1 MLLPKQTLR
10 CPDCKQKQNQALAP
24 LKNHIIKENLN
35 NAVHTLEL
43 SFYIPVT
50 ALGNDYMTSG
60 LCLGFAVELVVEF

>member
-35 NAVHTLEL
+35 NAVHTLIFL
-43 SFYIPVT
+43 SM
-50 ALGNDYMTSG
+50 L
-60 LCLGFAVELVVEF
+60 